1 MVTGLEITQPDSRVT
16 QAPSS
21 GCKDTH
27 IRHTKKRSG
36 LSPKAQEH
44 RDKTQMAPTF
54 REAKEPEGTTDWS
67 SEKNPGSEGI

>member
-1 MVTGLEITQPDSRVT
+1 MVTGLEIIQPDFRVT

-27 IRHTKKRSG
+27 RRHTKKWSG

-44 RDKTQMAPTF
+44 RDQTEMAPTF
-54 REAKEPEGTTDWS
+54 REAREPVGTTDWS
-67 SEKNPGSEGI
+67 SEKNRASEGI